1 MCIEL
6 AFGFVQIIFQVHLKG
21 LGYKLQSLFFGKGES
36 LTYDNINHESKSL
49 FVANDYII
57 GGRSEI
63 TKQIGSLQLSSSL
76 MINKGSFFQFSS
88 KFSTD
93 DFMVLATVDQDG
105 SWQSRLCGRSFGFIA
120 KAQTLCSRRN
130 VFSQIELNK
139 SLGNTDFGA
148 KIVSPAIPNIKPIY
162 VFNFLSKL
170 GKGYIGLEAI
180 LSSGRTLEV
189 GLNMQAR
196 RESPKSVTVFGLQQL
211 TTVSITHFRR
221 FGPFFSGTLDFNYSV
236 MSKECLMAAAWKLET
251 KDSTVRTQLDTSG
264 KIVSVI
270 ENRLGD
276 NLLMAISSEIDL
288 LKNTGNFGVS
298 FCLFS

>member
-1 MCIEL
+1 M
-6 AFGFVQIIFQVHLKG
+6 KG
-21 LGYKLQSLFFGKGES
+21 LGHKLQSLFFGKGES
-36 LTYDNINHESKSL
+36 LTYDNVNHESKSL
-49 FVANDYII
+49 FIANDYVL

-63 TKQIGSLQLSSSL
+63 TKQIGGLQLSSCLL
-76 MINKGSFFQFSS
+76 MNRGCFFQFSS
-88 KFSTD
+88 RFATEN
-93 DFMVLATVDQDG
+93 FLAQATVDQDG
-105 SWQSRLCGRSFGFIA
+105 SWQSRLCGRSSGFVA
-120 KAQTLCSRRN
+120 KAQTLYSRRN

-148 KIVSPAIPNIKPIY
+148 KIISPAIPNIKPIY

-170 GKGYIGLEAI
+170 GKGYFGLETI

-211 TTVSITHFRR
+211 TTLSITHFRR
-221 FGPFFSGTLDFNYSV
+221 FGPLFSGTLDFNYSV
-236 MSKECLMAAAWKLET
+236 VSRECLVAAAWKLET
-251 KDSTVRTQLDTSG
+251 RDTTVRTQLDTSG
-264 KIVSVI
+264 KIVSVV

-276 NLLMAISSEIDL
+276 NLHVAISSEVDL
-288 LKNTGNFGVS
+288 LKSAGNFGVS